1 MKSFGKLLMAAVMG
15 SALTFGVNELTDDKG
30 ADEKVYRI
38 EHSEVPPVQSARF
51 APVMTEVPADFTV
64 PAERSMQA
72 VVHITSTITSKN
84 GEGYE
89 DMLSGPFRDLL
100 PELFGQGAP
109 KAQPRKGTGSGVI
122 LSDDGYIVTNNHVI
136 AGADD
141 IDVALTDNRTYK
153 AQVIGTDPTTDLA
166 VLKIEEKGLSH
177 LSFGNAEEVKVGE
190 WVLAVGNP
198 FNLTSTVTA
207 GIVSAKGRNI
217 GILREQSSAIE
228 SFIQTDAAVN
238 PGNSGGALVNLQGEL
253 IGINTAIASRTGSYA
268 GYSFAVPVN
277 IVEKIVEDL
286 MKYGSIQ
293 RGYLGV
299 QINSINGD
307 FAKDNDLSVTSGAYV
322 GDFMEN
328 SAAKTAGIKVGDV
341 IIEANGVPVSSSAT
355 LQETVGTMRPGETAK
370 IKVNRDGR
378 EIMFDVVL
386 RNQDGN
392 TDIVKRERNELY
404 SALGAEFKTIS
415 PKEASEMEINGG
427 VKIVRLYPGKLRQKE
442 VKEGFVITKIDNEP
456 IKDLKDLTRK
466 LEGRKGGILL
476 EGIYPGQPG
485 EYYYAL
491 GM

>member
-1 MKSFGKLLMAAVMG
+1 MAAVMG
-15 SALTFGVNELTDDKG
+15 SALTFGINEMRTGDN
-30 ADEKVYRI
+30 ADAKVYRI
-38 EHSEVPPVQSARF
+38 EHSEVAPVQAARF
-51 APVMTEVPADFTV
+51 APKLTEVPADFTV
-64 PAERSMQA
+64 PAEKSMQA
-72 VVHITSTITSKN
+72 VVHITSTMSSQS

-89 DMLSGPFRDLL
+89 DMFSGPFKDLL
-100 PELFGQGAP
+100 PELFGQGGP
-109 KAQPRKGTGSGVI
+109 RAQPRQGTGSGVI
-122 LSDDGYIVTNNHVI
+122 LSVDGYIVTNNHVV

-141 IDVALTDNRTYK
+141 IDVVLTDNRTYK
-153 AQVIGTDPTTDLA
+153 AEVIGTDPTTDLA
-166 VLKIEEKGLSH
+166 VLKIEEKGLAY
-177 LSFGNAEEVKVGE
+177 LTFGNAENVKVGE

-217 GILREQSSAIE
+217 GILRGESSAIE

-238 PGNSGGALVNLQGEL
+238 PGNSGGALVNLDGEL

-286 MKYGSIQ
+286 IKYGSIQ

-299 QINSINGD
+299 QINSVNGD
-307 FAKDNDLSVTSGAYV
+307 FAKEMNLDVNSGAYV
-322 GDFMEN
+322 GEFMEN
-328 SAAKTAGIKVGDV
+328 SAAKIAGIKVGDV
-341 IIEANGVPVSSSAT
+341 IVEANGLPVTSSST

-386 RNQDGN
+386 RDQKGK
-392 TDIVKRERNELY
+392 TDIVKLERTEL
-404 SALGAEFKTIS
+404 SKTLGAELRS
-415 PKEASEMEINGG
+415 LSADEASELDLTGG
-427 VKIVRLYPGKLRQKE
+427 VKVARIYPGKGKLREKE
-442 VKEGFVITKIDNEP
+442 VREGFVITKIDNEP
-456 IKDLKDLTRK
+456 VKDLKDFNRK
-466 LEGRKGGILL
+466 LEDRKGGILL